1 MSEKTKKEIY
11 EYLQKYIHQKQ
22 EHSDYI
28 DYYELYDIDPNLKV
42 DAIRKE
48 MKQKEKYLH
57 PDQIAFVDEEFK
69 NTFRECSNLF
79 IKAKGVF
86 SSEREKE
93 NYDHKLK
100 EKKDKTNNEEN
111 NAEKFGGMDSKKL
124 ESAIE
129 TTIYKYGFYQG
140 YMALQNAARNE
151 FSYITSENGARKKA
165 QELGGNKIKEII
177 YQNRK
182 NIMENNT
189 DNLTMDYFCNLIEKR
204 GLYEKASSFYD
215 ACYQTVRKY
224 DLLRNDDHTVYAID
238 LYMKTGEA
246 TGFTNRN
253 GVRDNF
259 KNNNLHPLDINIL
272 MCAKLHKYGDEDPKY
287 LFSNTFRISD
297 EEKAKLFIPKIKEEV
312 VKMNK
317 SSKTV

>member
-11 EYLQKYIHQKQ
+11 EYLRKYVHQQQ

-28 DYYELYDIDPNLKV
+28 DYYELYDINPNLKV

-86 SSEREKE
+86 SSAREKE
-93 NYDHKLK
+93 NYDYKLK
-100 EKKDKTNNEEN
+100 QKKDKTNNV
-111 NAEKFGGMDSKKL
+111 EKFDGIDSKKL

-177 YQNRK
+177 YQNK
-182 NIMENNT
+182 
-189 DNLTMDYFCNLIEKR
+189 IE
-204 GLYEKASSFYD
+204 
-215 ACYQTVRKY
+215 
-224 DLLRNDDHTVYAID
+224 I
-238 LYMKTGEA
+238 
-246 TGFTNRN
+246 
-253 GVRDNF
+253 
-259 KNNNLHPLDINIL
+259 
-272 MCAKLHKYGDEDPKY
+272 
-287 LFSNTFRISD
+287 
-297 EEKAKLFIPKIKEEV
+297 
-312 VKMNK
+312 
-317 SSKTV
+317 